1 MASILSK
8 QLKSG
13 QKCLDFKRSSFQIVW
28 TIAITTAS
36 PILCP
41 YFLFIRPYG
50 VNIQPSGYYLFG
62 LLTLPHLKLGFRGDR
77 PSRPSPAHSLIKK
90 LTSHA
95 SCFPLPTTTHR
106 YLLLPHFVLH
116 LEGRSCYSIWVHT
129 PPYTESSRRICG
141 LWVQFY
147 LPVFSF
153 LFHFL
158 YKF

>member
-1 MASILSK
+1 MFQESK
-8 QLKSG
+8 WS
-13 QKCLDFKRSSFQIVW
+13 DFRSPMYTVDNFVALFFFYSVIWCEYSAFR
-28 TIAITTAS
+28 
-36 PILCP
+36 L
-41 YFLFIRPYG
+41 LFIW
-50 VNIQPSGYYLFG
+50 PSDPASSQ
-62 LLTLPHLKLGFRGDR
+62 TWVWGDR

-116 LEGRSCYSIWVHT
+116 LEGRSCYSIWVHI

-141 LWVQFY
+141 LWVQLY